1 MLKMIGYGIVLWVI
15 PYVTAIPLLPL
26 NDSDQLLFKTIMIV
40 EGSIVGGI
48 LTVVYF
54 LGVKRAFLREGIV
67 LAVVWIVV
75 NWLLDYGGLIAF
87 THMPIWRYFAEIGLR
102 YIAMA
107 VPTIAVGYVLEK
119 RLPAASA

>member
-1 MLKMIGYGIVLWVI
+1 MGSFVWAI

-26 NDSDQLLFKTIMIV
+26 NASDQHFFKTIMIV

-54 LGVKRAFLREGIV
+54 LGVKRAYLREGIL
-67 LAVVWIVV
+67 LALVWIIV
-75 NWLLDYGGLIAF
+75 NWILDYGGLITF
-87 THMPIWRYFAEIGLR
+87 THMPVWRYFAEIGLR

-119 RLPAASA
+119 RLTAAPA